1 MSAELISGKQV
12 EFLRKA
18 VEIETTDAKAAGMVG
33 YQARLWAQ
41 VSLPY
46 RDPGAISKWVRTNGS
61 LRLVVRPGEIT
72 QKDGSIHDGYP
83 YGVVPRLLLTWM
95 ATEAVRLQD
104 RELSL
109 GPSLSSFMRTIGF
122 ERTGGARIQR
132 LQEQVQ
138 RLAKCSM
145 MVEDSRPNMLGGEH
159 FTFADSWELWW
170 TPRDGDNEMLWPS
183 TITLS
188 EKYYQSIV
196 AAPIPVDLRALGA
209 LRTHGGGGLQLDL
222 YTWLAHR
229 MSYLRKSTLVPWA
242 LLAQQFGSQYAHLRQ
257 FRAKLLLALPKVQL
271 VYPNAKIT
279 VTDDGL
285 LLSPSPTPI
294 GPRRS

>member
-1 MSAELISGKQV
+1 MSDEIISGKQL

-145 MVEDSRPNMLGGEH
+145 MWKIPARTCLAANISRLLIRGSCGGHLG
-159 FTFADSWELWW
+159 
-170 TPRDGDNEMLWPS
+170 M
-183 TITLS
+183 
-188 EKYYQSIV
+188 
-196 AAPIPVDLRALGA
+196 
-209 LRTHGGGGLQLDL
+209 
-222 YTWLAHR
+222 
-229 MSYLRKSTLVPWA
+229 
-242 LLAQQFGSQYAHLRQ
+242 
-257 FRAKLLLALPKVQL
+257 
-271 VYPNAKIT
+271 
-279 VTDDGL
+279 VTTRCCGHQR
-285 LLSPSPTPI
+285 SPC
-294 GPRRS
+294 RRSTTSPLSRHRSPWICERWGPCEPMAAAASSWICTPGLPTE